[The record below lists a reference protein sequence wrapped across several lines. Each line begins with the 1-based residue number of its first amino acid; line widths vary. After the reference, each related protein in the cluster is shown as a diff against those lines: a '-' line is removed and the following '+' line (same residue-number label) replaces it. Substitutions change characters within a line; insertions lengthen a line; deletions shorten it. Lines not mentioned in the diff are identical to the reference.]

1 MLGHSFQRRDAR
13 WLAGVGALAAAALL
27 ASAGSTTVIP
37 GGGPTK
43 SDCYVVLNVGGTRPL
58 KSAKALECTDGDPG
72 CDTDGLC
79 NNVCALQVQLCINQP
94 GVGNCVAPSGLQKLK
109 FKSHPATFTVNT
121 PSSLL
126 GHQCNDPVAVHLPV
140 KVSKKGKKSAGVL
153 EVTGFAKAVQG
164 TKPLKDS
171 DTYILKCLPR
181 VGPCPTT
188 TTSPPPTTLTTV
200 STTSTTGPTIS
211 TTTTMS
217 TTTSTSLPAIQCCV
231 PPSPYACFVG
241 TASQCGNARGF
252 SVGPGSCVPDPCPP
266 AIQCCVPPSPYACFV
281 GTASQCGNARGFSVG
296 PGSCVP
302 YPCSTIT
309 STTTTLP
316 TGGMVLKGALTSTLA
331 RFNYN
336 GSLGLPGALAACHTS
351 FGASTHVCTDAEL
364 QSAAAAGDLK
374 GLKDTAGMTVTSFW
388 AIDSSQPPLQQC
400 NDDAPG
406 TGSGRNWEYGTAHT
420 ASRGQKVSLDNGSG
434 TLGALQSSQQ
444 CAILGTP
451 AWVGCC
457 Q

>member
-1 MLGHSFQRRDAR
+1 MQENAGDRRLRVRQLPGGGRSMHGHSFQRRGAR
-13 WLAGVGALAAAALL
+13 RLAGAGALVTAALL

-58 KSAKALECTDGDPG
+58 KNAKTLECTDGDPA

-109 FKSHPATFTVNT
+109 FKSHPATFTVST

-126 GHQCNDPVAVHLPV
+126 GHQCNDPLTAHLPI

-252 SVGPGSCVPDPCPP
+252 SVGPGSC
-266 AIQCCVPPSPYACFV
+266 F
-281 GTASQCGNARGFSVG
+281 
-296 PGSCVP
+296 P
-302 YPCSTIT
+302 YPCATTT

-316 TGGMVLKGALTSTLA
+316 TGGVVLKGALTSTLA

-351 FGASTHVCTDAEL
+351 FGDSTHVCTYAEL